1 LTLDGAGLTL
11 GSLPTRSHRSPMSS
25 SSIPSSGALLR
36 RMYLLRSVLTTV
48 AFTPALYVNMQLLEV
63 QEGREMRVLLG
74 LITPLVLGLCAVAM
88 PLTVM
93 PWLLRRAQ
101 RADGALR
108 VERLVRIPAALAFG
122 ESMVSWLVGGIL
134 FNGGVALLLDRPASV
149 VFVGVAVAVSAGL
162 FSGPLLYMLYEQ
174 VLMPAVL
181 DAYQHAPGVRP
192 AGEGFAAR
200 QLWLLP
206 ATVVSA
212 LLVTCL
218 TSIVMLH
225 LRLER
230 GLNDVARGLDA
241 RNGAA
246 AAEHVRAAVRPLQKD
261 LVVPVV
267 MFGGYAALGSI
278 LTAAWAARRLA
289 RGSRAVGASLEAL
302 VQGRAAPPRWVSS
315 DELGDLAATTWRL
328 YQQLQE
334 LPSSLRTS
342 AGDLAHAGQ
351 RLVEASNHQNQ
362 TLSRQA
368 AALHQA
374 RATAQE
380 IQQMSQVAAD
390 RASSILQVAER
401 AAAAGR
407 LGAESLDGTEKG
419 LADIRDIAS
428 GLHTQMMELEQRA
441 REVDRV
447 SELVKALAD
456 QSHML
461 AINAAIEA
469 TRAGEQGKGFGV
481 VARQMRE
488 LADRSI
494 QATTQVR
501 GLLDSITTATRHA
514 TAMSD
519 RSADGVEKALQ
530 PLRTSGERLRELAG
544 LSLESEMAVRQIV
557 EAVSQQHRG
566 VDQLFAAV
574 RELDELTTDT
584 LRHVSTT
591 QQAAGAVTQATGQM
605 TRLAQRYV

>member
-1 LTLDGAGLTL
+1 
-11 GSLPTRSHRSPMSS
+11 
-25 SSIPSSGALLR
+25 
-36 RMYLLRSVLTTV
+36 
-48 AFTPALYVNMQLLEV
+48 
-63 QEGREMRVLLG
+63 
-74 LITPLVLGLCAVAM
+74 
-88 PLTVM
+88 
-93 PWLLRRAQ
+93 
-101 RADGALR
+101 
-108 VERLVRIPAALAFG
+108 
-122 ESMVSWLVGGIL
+122 
-134 FNGGVALLLDRPASV
+134 
-149 VFVGVAVAVSAGL
+149 
-162 FSGPLLYMLYEQ
+162 
-174 VLMPAVL
+174 
-181 DAYQHAPGVRP
+181 
-192 AGEGFAAR
+192 
-200 QLWLLP
+200 
-206 ATVVSA
+206 
-212 LLVTCL
+212 
-218 TSIVMLH
+218 MLH

-230 GLNDVARGLDA
+230 GLNDVARGLHEQS
-241 RNGAA
+241 GAA
-246 AAEHVRAAVRPLQKD
+246 AAEHVRAAVRPLQRD
-261 LVVPVV
+261 LVTPVL

-289 RGSRAVGASLEAL
+289 KGSRAVGASLEAL
-302 VQGRAAPPRWVSS
+302 VEGRAAPPRWVSS

-334 LPSSLRTS
+334 LPRSLRTS
-342 AGDLAHAGQ
+342 AGDLAQAGQ
-351 RLVEASNHQNQ
+351 RLAEASNHQNR

-390 RASSILQVAER
+390 RATSILHVAER

-407 LGAESLDGTEKG
+407 LGAESLDGTEQG
-419 LADIRDIAS
+419 LSDIRDIAS
-428 GLHTQMMELEQRA
+428 GLHTQMTELEQRA

-461 AINAAIEA
+461 AINAAFEA